1 MYKETLAEA
10 ATVEEALELAAK
22 DLGFLAADVQ
32 YEVLATPEKRIFA
45 KDVPARIRAWV
56 DIEPRPIPDEELVLD
71 ERFCEME
78 KQPFETEHPELTEDE
93 LDMVADTAIA
103 ILRDILKYFDAQD
116 ASIDEYEGDDGELL
130 LDIVGA
136 DLAVLIGRHGKT
148 LDSLQLLVSAAVN
161 KKLGFR
167 YPVVIDVEGYKYRRK
182 QKIENLA
189 RSAAARAIR
198 SKQPVKLH
206 PMTPYERRLVHMA
219 LRSDKR
225 VSTAS
230 EGVEPNRQVVIKPVK

>member
-10 ATVEEALELAAK
+10 STLDEALDRAAK
-22 DLGFLAADVQ
+22 ELGFRVDDIQ
-32 YEVLATPEKRIFA
+32 YEILSAPERKIFG
-45 KDVPARIRAWV
+45 KDVPAKVRAWV
-56 DIEPRPIPDEELVLD
+56 EVAPRPVPEEDLELD

-78 KQPFETEHPELTEDE
+78 KQPFEAERQELTEEE
-93 LDMVADTAIA
+93 LDTVADTAIA

-189 RSAAARAIR
+189 RTAAARAIR
-198 SKQPVKLH
+198 TKQPVKLH

-230 EGVEPNRQVVIKPVK
+230 EGVEPNRQVVIKPTK

>member
-10 ATVEEALELAAK
+10 STLDEALDRAAK
-22 DLGFLAADVQ
+22 ELGFRVDDIQ
-32 YEVLATPEKRIFA
+32 YEILSAPERKIFG
-45 KDVPARIRAWV
+45 KDVPAKVRAWV
-56 DIEPRPIPDEELVLD
+56 EVAPRPVPEEDLELD

-78 KQPFETEHPELTEDE
+78 KQPFEAERQELTEEE

-130 LDIVGA
+130 LDIVGV

-167 YPVVIDVEGYKYRRK
+167 YPVVIDVEGY
-182 QKIENLA
+182 NL
-189 RSAAARAIR
+189 
-198 SKQPVKLH
+198 
-206 PMTPYERRLVHMA
+206 
-219 LRSDKR
+219 
-225 VSTAS
+225 
-230 EGVEPNRQVVIKPVK
+230 